1 MLRVVLDTNQ
11 FVSSVMVRHGLPA
24 QVIDAWR
31 RREYLLVTSP
41 AIMTEIRATLDYPR
55 IRRKYPLTDEQVER
69 LITLL
74 EQDALVVSGKVDTEG
89 AVPDDPDD
97 DMVLV
102 CAVDGMADLIVSGDR
117 HLLDLGEYR
126 DIPIITAREFLDR
139 LRSEP

>member
-1 MLRVVLDTNQ
+1 
-11 FVSSVMVRHGLPA
+11 
-24 QVIDAWR
+24 
-31 RREYLLVTSP
+31 
-41 AIMTEIRATLDYPR
+41 MTEIRATLDYPR

-97 DMVLV
+97 DMVLA